1 MTNQGRGYILAN
13 RYRIE
18 RRLGAGS
25 SATVFE
31 ATDANTGQRVA
42 VKVVHHLFRKD
53 RTIRKRF
60 LREAGAA
67 RALSTPHA
75 VKVLDVGQLS
85 QGIPYLVMELLDG
98 STLERVIRR
107 ERGMSIER
115 ALFLTD
121 QIAAG
126 LQDAHGMDV
135 VHRDLKPENIFLVEV
150 GGDAFVKI
158 VDFGISKL
166 IGDQEVSQLT
176 GTGVMVGTPVYM
188 APEQIEGWKDIDGR
202 VDVYSLGVVMFE
214 MLAGASPFAA
224 ATDFTSLL
232 RMLMGAPPT
241 IRQHRPDVPQGLASL
256 IASAMTPD
264 RAQRLPNMESLR
276 LGIAPYWSGRRP
288 CFPSYGTIALL
299 DEAHRDPS
307 DTELF
312 EPDESVSSTRTKR
325 VEVVR
330 SPMSGAPQTR
340 RDVVKP
346 PLPPLARRG
355 PVPRPSRPPPPPPPR
370 KPAASGPHFVRPPFR
385 SSIEPSSRLSDDPPR
400 RDETDIVWPPRRDP
414 DSNGS

>member
-42 VKVVHHLFRKD
+42 VKVVHHFFRKD
-53 RTIRKRF
+53 RTVRKRF

-67 RALSTPHA
+67 QALSTPHA

-98 STLERVIRR
+98 TTLERVIRR
-107 ERGMSIER
+107 ERQMSTER

-135 VHRDLKPENIFLVEV
+135 VHRDLKPENVFLMEV
-150 GGDAFVKI
+150 GGDSFVKI

-166 IGDQEVSQLT
+166 IGGQEVSQLT
-176 GTGVMVGTPVYM
+176 ATGVMVGTPVYM

-232 RMLMGAPPT
+232 RMLMAVPPSV
-241 IRQHRPDVPQGLASL
+241 RQHRPDVPEGLASL
-256 IASAMTPD
+256 IARAMAPD
-264 RAQRLPNMESLR
+264 RGQRLPNMESLR
-276 LGIAPYWSGRRP
+276 SGIAPYWSGRRP
-288 CFPSYGTIALL
+288 RFPSYGTMAKPV
-299 DEAHRDPS
+299 AAPRNPS
-307 DTELF
+307 GPDIGELF
-312 EPDESVSSTRTKR
+312 EPDESRSGTRR
-325 VEVVR
+325 MEAQ
-330 SPMSGAPQTR
+330 SPSPTPQTGR
-340 RDVVKP
+340 AKP
-346 PLPPLARRG
+346 PPPPKRHG
-355 PVPRPSRPPPPPPPR
+355 PVPRPGGPPPAPPPR
-370 KPAASGPHFVRPPFR
+370 RPPAPNPVRPPFQ
-385 SSIEPSSRLSDDPPR
+385 SSVEPTSHRLADGPER
-400 RDETDIVWPPRRDP
+400 RDETDLVWPPRRNPHGD
-414 DSNGS
+414 GS